1 MEKRMTEEKKDL
13 RLEISVTNILREF
26 GVPAHLNG
34 YVYLRK
40 GIIYLVKDMGMA
52 RSITKGL
59 YYDLA
64 KDCDSTVNK
73 IERSI
78 RNAIEVAWERGNED
92 TFDKYFGYSQRNGRN
107 RPCNSEFMV
116 QIADYIR
123 LNQMAT
129 MTA

>member
-1 MEKRMTEEKKDL
+1 MGVEKKEL
-13 RLEISVTNILREF
+13 ELEISVTNILREF

-40 GIIYLVKDMGMA
+40 GIICLVNDMDMA

-59 YYDLA
+59 YYDVA

-78 RNAIEVAWERGNED
+78 RNAIEVAWERGNAD
-92 TFDKYFGYSQRNGRN
+92 TFDKYFGYSQRNGRH

-116 QIADYIR
+116 QVADYIR
-123 LNQMAT
+123 LSRMIA
-129 MTA
+129 MMG

>member
-1 MEKRMTEEKKDL
+1 MTEEKRDL
-13 RLEISVTNILREF
+13 ELEMSVTEVLREF

-40 GIIYLVKDMGMA
+40 GIICLVNNMDMA

-59 YYDLA
+59 YYDVA
-64 KDCDSTVNK
+64 KECSSTVNK

-78 RNAIEVAWERGNED
+78 RNAIEVAWNRGNADAFE
-92 TFDKYFGYSQRNGRN
+92 KYFGYSAKSGKT

-116 QIADYIR
+116 QIADHIR
-123 LNQMAT
+123 LDQRMYKVG
-129 MTA
+129 

>member
-1 MEKRMTEEKKDL
+1 MTEEKKDL
-13 RLEISVTNILREF
+13 ELEMSVTRILREF

-40 GIIYLVKDMGMA
+40 GIICLVKDMSMA

-59 YYDLA
+59 YYDVA
-64 KDCDSTVNK
+64 KECESTVNK

-78 RNAIEVAWERGNED
+78 RNAIEVAWDRGNADAFE
-92 TFDKYFGYSQRNGRN
+92 KYFGYSSNNGRN

-116 QIADYIR
+116 QLADYIR
-123 LNQMAT
+123 LNHLMYKVG
-129 MTA
+129 